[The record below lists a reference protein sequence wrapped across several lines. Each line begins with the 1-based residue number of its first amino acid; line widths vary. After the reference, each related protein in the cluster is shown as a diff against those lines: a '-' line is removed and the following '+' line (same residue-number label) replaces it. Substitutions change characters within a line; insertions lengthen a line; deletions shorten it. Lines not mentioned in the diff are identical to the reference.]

1 MLSSHPKELDLTNPV
16 LQSVVV
22 GDLELK
28 NRVVMAP
35 LTRSRSSKEGVVPP
49 YAADY
54 YAQRATAGLIITEAT
69 NISPQ
74 AVGYAL
80 TPGIWSDEQV
90 EAWRR
95 VVDKVHA
102 NDGCIFLQLWHTGR
116 ISHPDLQP
124 GHALPVSASAI
135 TPVGQ
140 AFTLAGMKD
149 HVTPRALETDEIP
162 GIVED
167 YRKAAANAKRAGFD
181 GVEVHS
187 ANTYLLEQ
195 FVRDSTNKRT
205 DRYGGSIE
213 NRLRFPLAVVAA
225 VCDVWG
231 GGERVGIRLSPATT
245 MPGETPLDSQSMAT
259 YAAYVDALKPF
270 GLLYLHMIEGIT
282 QQTRKSEDIDFDALR
297 KRFDGTFIDNNNLTL
312 ELAEKQLADG
322 KADLFAF
329 GRPYLANPDLVDRLR
344 TGAPLA
350 EAPKSYWYGGDATG
364 YSDWPGMHGPL
375 TVR

>member
-1 MLSSHPKELDLTNPV
+1 MSPV
-16 LQSVVV
+16 LQPASL

-28 NRVVMAP
+28 NRIVMAP
-35 LTRSRSSKEGVVPP
+35 LTRSRSSNAGVVPD

-54 YAQRATAGLIITEAT
+54 YAQRASAGLIISEAT

-80 TPGIWSDEQV
+80 TPGIWSDQQV

-102 NDGCIFLQLWHTGR
+102 NDGLIVLQLWHTGR

-124 GHALPVSASAI
+124 GHGLPVSASAI
-135 TPVGQ
+135 KPKGQ
-140 AFTLAGMKD
+140 AFTLEGMKD

-167 YRKAAANAKRAGFD
+167 YRKAAANAKAAGFD

-195 FVRDSTNKRT
+195 FVRDSTNHRI
-205 DRYGGSIE
+205 DQYGGSIE
-213 NRLRFPLAVVAA
+213 NRLRFPLAVVEA

-231 GGERVGIRLSPATT
+231 GGHRVGIRLSPATT
-245 MPGETPLDSQSMAT
+245 MPGETPLDSDSMAT
-259 YAAYVDALKPF
+259 YGAYVEALSAHK
-270 GLLYLHMIEGIT
+270 LLYLHMIEGVT
-282 QQTRKSEDIDFDALR
+282 QQTRESDAVDFDDLR
-297 KRFDGTFIDNNNLTL
+297 KRFAGPFIDNNKLTL
-312 ELAEKQLADG
+312 DLAEKQLAEG
-322 KADLFAF
+322 KADFFAF
-329 GRPYLANPDLVDRLR
+329 GRPFLANPDLVDRLR

-350 EAPKSYWYGGDATG
+350 DAPKETWYGGDQHG
-364 YSDWPGMHGPL
+364 YSDWPGMHGP
-375 TVR
+375 VQIR